1 MHSLDTEDLAEEV
14 VDFKLVGA
22 TLAHVLLIAIL
33 STVMHHL

>member
-22 TLAHVLLIAIL
+22 TLAHVMLVGIL
-33 STVMHHL
+33 PTVVHHL